1 MTEQHYKFQKKQ
13 QIIYFHLLSEEDAKE
28 DLVLSN
34 TVFQKKYLTNIKN
47 EFNTNLNPA
56 IEITSTF
63 VEKNDLCF
71 AC

>member
-1 MTEQHYKFQKKQ
+1 MTEQHYKLQKKQ

-56 IEITSTF
+56 IEITSIF